1 MSQAYQ
7 LIRRCGLSLCGMPAS
22 VKDSVLT
29 RYAFSWLYL
38 AAVCA
43 AEMAYTLLPQ
53 SDRAAVLRWASTSV
67 HNLRHD
73 PVGSLITS
81 AFFTSSHLLA
91 WPVVVALAVFGAN
104 HALGNWRTAL
114 NCAAAQVAGTLVSE
128 GIVAYRV
135 SHGSLP
141 AADRY
146 LIDVGMS
153 YVVVSAIAV
162 AVLYGGW
169 LARAAAAV
177 DLLLLIFAGQ
187 IFAGLTQLQVAA
199 VGHLTAM
206 LMGAVLG
213 SFLIWQRRRRKA
225 RPLVDYASVSSPRK
239 PPRRLLSWAH
249 NRQSRGPGGLTCG
262 GYG

>member
-1 MSQAYQ
+1 
-7 LIRRCGLSLCGMPAS
+7 MPAS
-22 VKDSVLT
+22 VKQSVLT

-43 AEMAYTLLPQ
+43 AEIAYVLLPR
-53 SDRAAVLRWASTSV
+53 SGRATVLRWASTSV
-67 HNLRHD
+67 YNLRHD
-73 PVGSLITS
+73 PVGSLIAS

-91 WPVVVALAVFGAN
+91 GLLVIALAVFGAN

-114 NCAAAQVAGTLVSE
+114 TCAAGHVIGTLVSE

-141 AADRY
+141 PADRY
-146 LIDVGMS
+146 LVDVGIS

-169 LARAAAAV
+169 LARAAAVA

-187 IFAGLTQLQVAA
+187 IFAGLSQLQVSA
-199 VGHLTAM
+199 VGHLMAM
-206 LMGAVLG
+206 FTGAVLG

-225 RPLVDYASVSSPRK
+225 RALVDYASVSSRRK
-239 PPRRLLSWAH
+239 RSRRLLSWAP
-249 NRQSRGPGGLTCG
+249 QSSVAGSRRTDARGLGVTTPSLSSRLS
-262 GYG
+262 

>member
-1 MSQAYQ
+1 
-7 LIRRCGLSLCGMPAS
+7 MPAGLKQS
-22 VKDSVLT
+22 ALT

-43 AEMAYTLLPQ
+43 AEIAYTLLPRK
-53 SDRAAVLRWASTSV
+53 DRAAALRWASTNV

-73 PVGSLITS
+73 PVGSLIAS
-81 AFFTSSHLLA
+81 AFFTGSHLLA
-91 WPVVVALAVFGAN
+91 WPVLAALGLFGAN
-104 HALGNWRTAL
+104 PALGNWRTAL
-114 NCAAAQVAGTLVSE
+114 TCAAAQVAGSLVSE

-141 AADRY
+141 TADRY

-153 YVVVSAIAV
+153 YVVVCAV
-162 AVLYGGW
+162 AVALLYGGW

-187 IFAGLTQLQVAA
+187 IFAGLSELQVSA

-206 LMGAVLG
+206 FTGAVLG
-213 SFLIWQRRRRKA
+213 SFLFWQRRRRKA
-225 RPLVDYASVSSPRK
+225 HALVDYASVSPRG
-239 PPRRLLSWAH
+239 
-249 NRQSRGPGGLTCG
+249 NRQGEC
-262 GYG
+262 

>member
-1 MSQAYQ
+1 
-7 LIRRCGLSLCGMPAS
+7 MPAS
-22 VKDSVLT
+22 IKQSALA

-43 AEMAYTLLPQ
+43 AEVAYAFLSQ
-53 SDRAAVLRWASTSV
+53 KDRTAVLRWASTSV

-73 PVGSLITS
+73 PAAALIAS

-91 WPVVVALAVFGAN
+91 WPALVALAVFGAN

-114 NCAAAQVAGTLVSE
+114 TCAAAQVVGTLVSE

-135 SHGSLP
+135 SHGSVP
-141 AADRY
+141 PADRY

-162 AVLYGGW
+162 AVLHGGW
-169 LARAAAAV
+169 LARGAAAV
-177 DLLLLIFAGQ
+177 DLLLLIFVGQ
-187 IFAGLTQLQVAA
+187 IFAGLGQLQVAA

-206 LMGAVLG
+206 LTGAVLG

-225 RPLVDYASVSSPRK
+225 RALFSYGSV
-239 PPRRLLSWAH
+239 PPRRNLA
-249 NRQSRGPGGLTCG
+249 GDC
-262 GYG
+262 

>member
-1 MSQAYQ
+1 MAASLKQSA
-7 LIRRCGLSLCGMPAS
+7 LS
-22 VKDSVLT
+22 

-43 AEMAYTLLPQ
+43 AEIAYTLLPQ
-53 SDRAAVLRWASTSV
+53 ADRAAVLRWASTSV

-73 PVGSLITS
+73 PVGTLIAS

-91 WPVVVALAVFGAN
+91 WPVLVALAVFGAN
-104 HALGNWRTAL
+104 HALGNWRTGL
-114 NCAAAQVAGTLVSE
+114 TCAVAQVIGTLVSE

-135 SHGSLP
+135 SRGSLP

-162 AVLYGGW
+162 ALLYGGW

-177 DLLLLIFAGQ
+177 DLVLLIFVGQ
-187 IFAGLTQLQVAA
+187 IFAGLSELQLSA

-206 LMGAVLG
+206 LTGAVLG
-213 SFLIWQRRRRKA
+213 SLLMWQRRHRKA
-225 RPLVDYASVSSPRK
+225 HPLVDYASVSPRGN
-239 PPRRLLSWAH
+239 PAAE
-249 NRQSRGPGGLTCG
+249 C
-262 GYG
+262 